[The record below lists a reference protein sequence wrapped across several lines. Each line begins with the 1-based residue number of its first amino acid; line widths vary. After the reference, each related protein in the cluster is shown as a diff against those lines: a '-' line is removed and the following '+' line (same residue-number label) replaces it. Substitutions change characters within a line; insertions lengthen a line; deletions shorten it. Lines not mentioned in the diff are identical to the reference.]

1 MSASPSGP
9 ASIIAVV
16 GLAREA
22 RIAASAA
29 VRPVIGGGASASLSR
44 ALERAAAEGARA
56 FISFGITG
64 ALDPSLAPGACI
76 VGSAARLGV
85 ARWPTDAGWSES
97 LMAGLPGGIMAEV
110 AGSDHPIAKP
120 EHKRLLRAATGA
132 AAVDMESHIAARVAA
147 SRSLPFAILRV
158 VCDPAHR
165 SLPPAALVGMRTDG
179 TSDAGAVFRAL
190 AGAPGQLPALLRL
203 ALDARFAFRQLKR
216 RREALGP
223 ALGGPLPPS

>member
-1 MSASPSGP
+1 VSARPSGP

-16 GLAREA
+16 GFAREA

-29 VRPVIGGGASASLSR
+29 VRTVIGGGASTGLSR
-44 ALERAAAEGARA
+44 ALERAAAEGVRA
-56 FISFGITG
+56 IISFGIAG
-64 ALDPSLAPGACI
+64 ALDPSLAPGDCI

-85 ARWPTDAGWSES
+85 ARWPTDTGWSAR
-97 LMAGLPGGIMAEV
+97 LMAASPGAILAEV
-110 AGSDHPIAKP
+110 AGSDQPIARA
-120 EHKRLLRAATGA
+120 EHKRLLRAATGT

-147 SRSLPFAILRV
+147 SRGLPFAILRV

-179 TSDAGAVFRAL
+179 TGDASAVFRAL

-223 ALGGPLPPS
+223 ALGGPL